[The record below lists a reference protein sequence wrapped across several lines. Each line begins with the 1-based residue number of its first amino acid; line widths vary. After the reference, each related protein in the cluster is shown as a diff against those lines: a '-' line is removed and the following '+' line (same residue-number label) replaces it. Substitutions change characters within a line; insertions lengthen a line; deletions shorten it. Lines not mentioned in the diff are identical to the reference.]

1 MIETPN
7 GRDILAALRDVAAEM
22 FRGDDLP
29 NIYTDAANEIQTL
42 RSKLD
47 SAHAAIEALQRSEQ
61 SSVAEIANLQSRLQ
75 ACEKYAANL
84 DKLTREQDQAQD
96 AMHKTTIAMRER
108 ADQLEKHRERAYED
122 VANISVENH
131 ELRSRL
137 DSVRCLL
144 AKWEPMAN
152 SASDHEAG
160 AALTCIDD
168 LKAVLVEKHESFCM
182 APVAN

>member
-1 MIETPN
+1 M
-7 GRDILAALRDVAAEM
+7 
-22 FRGDDLP
+22 DDLEWLNQFKAEYRQRYP
-29 NIYTDAANEIQTL
+29 LAVSNGYMDSIAESL
-42 RSKLD
+42 SKL
-47 SAHAAIEALQRSEQ
+47 
-61 SSVAEIANLQSRLQ
+61 
-75 ACEKYAANL
+75 
-84 DKLTREQDQAQD
+84 
-96 AMHKTTIAMRER
+96 
-108 ADQLEKHRERAYED
+108 DQLEKHRERAYED

-168 LKAVLVEKHESFCM
+168 LKAVLVEKRLLKS
-182 APVAN
+182 